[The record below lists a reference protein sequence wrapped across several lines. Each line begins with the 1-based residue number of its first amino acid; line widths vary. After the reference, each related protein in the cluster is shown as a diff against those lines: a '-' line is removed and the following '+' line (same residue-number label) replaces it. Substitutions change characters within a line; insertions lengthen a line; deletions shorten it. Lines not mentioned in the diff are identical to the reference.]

1 MSLCQC
7 HFTFLLFQKNFIY
20 FFNVLMM
27 ILSNLLSDFFK
38 KSIIYFPFPTD
49 LALHYYNYIIIIII
63 TNNGFIILFNLHFS

>member
-27 ILSNLLSDFFK
+27 IFSNLLSDFFK

-49 LALHYYNYIIIIII
+49 LALHYYNYIIIII